1 MGWMSQSRRSSTPD
15 PERGPGGVTR
25 TQIPSRGGQTH
36 ITGDAVPIT
45 RELYR
50 GLPRELPEG
59 GSRAAQK
66 PPKDPVSS

>member
-25 TQIPSRGGQTH
+25 TQIRSRGGQTH
-36 ITGDAVPIT
+36 ITGDADPIT
-45 RELYR
+45 RERSR

-59 GSRAAQK
+59 GLWGRSETL
-66 PPKDPVSS
+66 